1 VEEKRSG
8 LGLARPVKLNVK
20 RAASVNE
27 KKGLGLRPNPVA
39 RPVKLNVKHGL
50 GFSFHITLFSVVDV

>member
-27 KKGLGLRPNPVA
+27 KKRVRIPVA
-39 RPVKLNVKHGL
+39 RPVKLNVKHDL
-50 GFSFHITLFSVVDV
+50 GFSFHITLFSVSYV

>member
-27 KKGLGLRPNPVA
+27 KKAGGM
-39 RPVKLNVKHGL
+39 HGL
-50 GFSFHITLFSVVDV
+50 GFSFHFTLFYFIARILLETSVLDV